1 MPRRP
6 AGSTLCA
13 MTTSTT
19 TPTGIRALA
28 ARRPV
33 TTYLVGSFALGWA
46 FLLPPALL
54 GVENLQLFVLPTA
67 VLGQFGVAVAV
78 TALGS
83 GRAGVRALLHRVFHW
98 RTNPLWYAVAVLA
111 LPVAAVL
118 GAAAVLGTGV
128 LDTVLARPGAVLAFL
143 TGLAIAPLVN
153 LWEETGWTAFVQE
166 RLEARH
172 GALAAAAVTGV
183 FFALMHLPLQ
193 LGGTVAGFWTGM
205 ALLLAVALPFRVVAG
220 RLYAA
225 TGGSVPVVAL
235 FHASFN
241 VATTSVLF
249 DAIVPGLGALGLTI
263 GAVWALAVALTVLVR
278 R

>member
-1 MPRRP
+1 
-6 AGSTLCA
+6 
-13 MTTSTT
+13 MTTTT
-19 TPTGIRALA
+19 APTGIRALA

-33 TTYLVGSFALGWA
+33 TTYLAASFALGWA

-67 VLGQFGVAVAV
+67 ILGQFGVALAV

-83 GRAGVRALLHRVFHW
+83 GRDGVRALLRRTFHW
-98 RTNPLWYAVAVLA
+98 RAHPLWYAVAVLA
-111 LPVAAVL
+111 LPVTAVL
-118 GAAAVLGTGV
+118 GATAVLGTGV
-128 LDTVLARPGAVLAFL
+128 LDTSVLDTVLAQPAAVLAFL

-166 RLEARH
+166 RLAARH

-183 FFALMHLPLQ
+183 FFALYHLPLQ
-193 LGGTVAGFWTGM
+193 LGGTATDLAIGM
-205 ALLLAVALPFRVVAG
+205 GLLLAVALPFRVVAG

-249 DAIVPGLGALGLTI
+249 DAVVPGVGALGVTI
-263 GAVWALAVALTVLVR
+263 GAVTVLAVALAVLVR

>member
-1 MPRRP
+1 
-6 AGSTLCA
+6 
-13 MTTSTT
+13 MTTTSQPTT
-19 TPTGIRALA
+19 GLRAFA

-33 TTYLVGSFALGWA
+33 TSYLVASFVVGWA
-46 FLLPPALL
+46 FLLPPNLLAL
-54 GVENLQLFVLPTA
+54 ESRQLFVLPTA
-67 VLGQFGVAVAV
+67 ILGQFGVAVAV

-83 GRAGVRALLHRVFHW
+83 GRDGVRALLRRVFHW
-98 RTNPLWYAVAVLA
+98 RANPLWYAVAVLA
-111 LPVAAVL
+111 LPVTAVFGATAVL
-118 GAAAVLGTGV
+118 GVGV
-128 LDTVLARPGAVLAFL
+128 LDTVLARPAAVLAFL

-193 LGGTVAGFWTGM
+193 LGGTAADFWTGM
-205 ALLLAVALPFRVVAG
+205 ALLLVVALPFRVVAG

-249 DAIVPGLGALGLTI
+249 DAIVPGVGALGVTI
-263 GAVWALAVALTVLVR
+263 GAVTALAVALAVLVR